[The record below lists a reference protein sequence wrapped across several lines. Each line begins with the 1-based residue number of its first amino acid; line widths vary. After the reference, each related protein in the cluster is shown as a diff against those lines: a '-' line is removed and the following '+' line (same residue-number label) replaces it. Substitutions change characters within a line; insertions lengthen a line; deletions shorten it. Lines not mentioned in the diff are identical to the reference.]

1 MRAIDTNVL
10 VRALVRDDAAQTTRA
25 EALLCAGPVFIPVT
39 VILELEWVLHS
50 RYAFAPK
57 LVAQAIEKIAA
68 LENVLV
74 GEREAVLLAAAKASQ
89 GWDFADA
96 LHHALSQGCDDF
108 VTFDADLAKRAK
120 RLMTSGAKLTPA
132 VVKL

>member
-1 MRAIDTNVL
+1 VRAIDTNVL
-10 VRALVRDDAAQTTRA
+10 VRALVRDDPAQTARA
-25 EALLCAGPVFIPVT
+25 ESLLTAGPVFIPVT
-39 VILELEWVLHS
+39 VILELEWVLRS
-50 RYAFAPK
+50 RYGFAPK
-57 LVAQAIEKIAA
+57 LVAQAIEKVAS

-74 GEREAVLLAAAKASQ
+74 GERDAVLLAAAKASQ
-89 GWDFADA
+89 AWDFAGA

-120 RLMTSGAKLTPA
+120 RLTASGVKVTPA